1 MGRVVV
7 VMGVEP
13 EWWLGGLVGDRL
25 RVVVIWVWGLEWRW
39 VLMEVK

>member
-13 EWWLGGLVGDRL
+13 EWWLVGLVGDRL
-25 RVVVIWVWGLEWRW
+25 RVVVIWVWGLECRW